1 MAASLTATVISA
13 AFTVSPCLTGSVRQV
28 DAVCVTS
35 SLKPLRAIGRR
46 DLRAWSSG
54 EGGNAP
60 AERILSLEDILS
72 AAEKESSN
80 LVFSPDDADDD
91 NDDTIDSLADDPF
104 VSRSPTPTDPNAPA
118 AQLFPSADDMAKVL
132 SAYNSAPAAI
142 GEIDVD
148 DLKAALEGN
157 VDAVPVLI
165 DVRAPEDY
173 KRGHIPGA
181 VSVSMGDVVAYAA
194 DAGSGPLAFVC
205 YAGNTSKRA
214 AMQVAVAL
222 SLPSESV
229 LNVTGGTAAWVN
241 AGYPLEQ

>member
-1 MAASLTATVISA
+1 MI
-13 AFTVSPCLTGSVRQV
+13 
-28 DAVCVTS
+28 
-35 SLKPLRAIGRR
+35 
-46 DLRAWSSG
+46 
-54 EGGNAP
+54 
-60 AERILSLEDILS
+60 SLEDVLS
-72 AAEKESSN
+72 AAEKESSD
-80 LVFSPDDADDD
+80 LVFSPDDAYDA
-91 NDDTIDSLADDPF
+91 NDDTVDSLADDPF
-104 VSRSPTPTDPNAPA
+104 ASRSPIPTDPNAPA
-118 AQLFPSADDMAKVL
+118 AQLFPSADDMEKVL
-132 SAYNSAPAAI
+132 SAYNSAPAAVSEI
-142 GEIDVD
+142 GVD

-157 VDAVPVLI
+157 ADAVPVLI

-173 KRGHIPGA
+173 KRGHIPRA

-222 SLPSESV
+222 DLPSESV